1 LRHHTAAK
9 TASLISIL
17 HRSNFSTKI
26 TMFDQLV
33 TPRKILPQ
41 HHGKHRC
48 DVASRKRC
56 GLQIVVMSNV
66 PVEFEGMLH

>member
-41 HHGKHRC
+41 HHGKASLRRC
-48 DVASRKRC
+48 IAKALRAANRC
-56 GLQIVVMSNV
+56 YVKCTGGI
-66 PVEFEGMLH
+66 